1 MKEDGFY
8 YRLTNDEQVEA
19 FVKEFERTGL
29 LKFKRELEENPGKTY
44 KEIMIENRTWE
55 SFVKAELA
63 QGYDPEVDVI
73 ALEAKARKIKG

>member
-1 MKEDGFY
+1 MKEDRFY

-44 KEIMIENRTWE
+44 KEIMIENGTWE

-63 QGYDPEVDVI
+63 QDMTRR
-73 ALEAKARKIKG
+73 LM